1 MAVMQLFM
9 SFFKVGI
16 VSFGGGMA
24 VVALIF
30 DEIQQFGVI
39 SKELFANI
47 VAIAQ
52 TTPGPV
58 AVNVA
63 TYIGYKSGGVLG
75 SVSATLGVCLPS
87 FIIVIIVCKLVG
99 SRLDNKFVKGGL
111 EGIRPATVGMIASAF
126 VVLISPA
133 IFTDTSIGRFFDGL
147 PFDPIALLIFVAT
160 VVMVGKFKISPI
172 KVLIIM
178 GCIGAILSI

>member
-1 MAVMQLFM
+1 MPLIQLFI

-30 DEIQQFGVI
+30 DEIQKFGVI

-52 TTPGPV
+52 ATPGPV
-58 AVNVA
+58 AINVA

-75 SVSATLGVCLPS
+75 SLVATLGVALPS
-87 FIIVIIVCKLVG
+87 FVIVVIVCKLVG
-99 SRLDNKFVKGGL
+99 SRLDNKYVKGGL

-126 VVLISPA
+126 TVVVVPA
-133 IFTDTSIGRFFDGL
+133 IFTDASIGGFFDGL
-147 PFDPIALLIFVAT
+147 PVDPIATAIFVLT
-160 VVMVGKFKISPI
+160 IILVGKFKISPI
-172 KVLIIM
+172 KVLLIM
-178 GCIGAILSI
+178 GCIGALLSI